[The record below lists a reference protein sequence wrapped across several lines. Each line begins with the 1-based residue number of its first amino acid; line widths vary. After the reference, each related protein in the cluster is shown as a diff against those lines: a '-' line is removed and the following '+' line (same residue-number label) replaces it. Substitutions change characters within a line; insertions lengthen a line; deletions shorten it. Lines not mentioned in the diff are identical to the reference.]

1 MNYEYGDW
9 STIVKDYENI
19 DKTYKCKPDI
29 TKFPKHKEGD
39 IIDENQTVKWNKEEV
54 ARRMQAYKDEV
65 NRLNTARNQ
74 AFNKWTNDVVNM
86 IAKELIDTKLFKEPV
101 AKEKAYI
108 IYNKAYAD
116 AHSYGIYDVLQK
128 ADDYIDFI
136 TDIL

>member
-9 STIVKDYENI
+9 STIVRDYENI

-54 ARRMQAYKDEV
+54 ARRMQVYKDEV

-86 IAKELIDTKLFKEPV
+86 IAKEL
-101 AKEKAYI
+101 
-108 IYNKAYAD
+108 
-116 AHSYGIYDVLQK
+116 
-128 ADDYIDFI
+128 
-136 TDIL
+136 